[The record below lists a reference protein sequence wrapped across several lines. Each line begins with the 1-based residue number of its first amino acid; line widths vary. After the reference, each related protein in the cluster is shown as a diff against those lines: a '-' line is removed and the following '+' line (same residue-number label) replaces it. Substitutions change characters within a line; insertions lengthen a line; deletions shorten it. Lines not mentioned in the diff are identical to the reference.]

1 MTFVVERG
9 GKQITL
15 TPTPVDLRTV
25 KVKGNAG
32 PAVSTAGD
40 QPYGFIGI
48 GPSFPVEKR
57 GVVPGIG
64 RSFSV
69 FGSQVKGTVGA
80 LGRLVSFKGI
90 SSYSKQLTGKPSSTP
105 DPNQP
110 RFLSPVG
117 FVRVASQAASTG
129 LRDVLVLLVAINV
142 FVGVFNLIPL
152 LPLDGGHVA
161 IAVYEK
167 IRSRK
172 GHRYFADVAKLMPV
186 TYGVF
191 LLLMFLGLSSL
202 YLDIVRPLNNPF
214 Q

>member
-1 MTFVVERG
+1 V
-9 GKQITL
+9 
-15 TPTPVDLRTV
+15 
-25 KVKGNAG
+25 A
-32 PAVSTAGD
+32 TAGD
-40 QPYGFIGI
+40 KPYGFVGI

-64 RSFSV
+64 RSFAV
-69 FGSQVKGTVGA
+69 FGSQVKDTVGA
-80 LGRLVSFKGI
+80 LGRLVSFNGI
-90 SSYSKQLTGKPSSTP
+90 SSYSKQLTGKPSTTP

-172 GHRYFADVAKLMPV
+172 GRRYFADVAKLMPI

-191 LLLMFLGLSSL
+191 LVLMFLGLTSL